1 MAPYRLGA
9 LLAVLLIVS
18 ACGEGTPQSNAPEP
32 TGGAS
37 ASASASGSGATS
49 AEAPSGDLT
58 FWTAE
63 DNQARVDAMKAT
75 IAKFTQASGINV
87 QTVAVAEDQLQSQ
100 ITSAA
105 AAGTLPDVFGAL
117 SLGFVHSLAAD
128 DIADTAAAAAVI
140 DKLGRAT
147 FSPRALEL
155 VTADGN
161 LVAVPSDSW
170 TQILAYR
177 KDLFDAQGLAAPDN
191 FGAISAAAKKL
202 NAGGKAGIVLST
214 GPDSFTQQTFE
225 HFAVANGCQL
235 TNDAGEVTLAS
246 TQCADTF
253 KFYTSLVK
261 DGSVSGLQ
269 DADTT
274 RAAYFAGN
282 AAMIVWSSFLLD
294 EMAGLRNDALPS
306 CPECKADP
314 EFLAKNSGI
323 VTALTGNSGGEPAQ
337 FGELV
342 SFAISKDSNTAAA
355 QAFVEYMM
363 SDGYV
368 EWLALAP
375 EGKFPTRLGTAENPT
390 EYADAWGTLPAG
402 VDTKKPLGEVYPKE
416 VVDELTKSTDT
427 MDRWGFA
434 QGQGAL
440 VGPLLVE
447 APVPK
452 ALASALDGSA
462 TPEEAAAEALKA
474 VEEIKAGLQ

>member
-1 MAPYRLGA
+1 MRRYRAGA
-9 LLAVLLIVS
+9 LVSVLLILS
-18 ACGEGTPQSNAPEP
+18 ACGEGTPV
-32 TGGAS
+32 
-37 ASASASGSGATS
+37 ASGPAGSDGAPTAPSGSAAS
-49 AEAPSGDLT
+49 AEAPSGDIV

-75 IAKFTQASGINV
+75 IAKFTEASGINV
-87 QTVAVAEDQLQSQ
+87 ETVAIAEDQLQSQ
-100 ITSAA
+100 ITSAS

-117 SLGFVHSLAAD
+117 SLGFTHSLAAD
-128 DIADTAAAAAVI
+128 DIADPAAAAAVV
-140 DKLGRAT
+140 DKLGRDT

-170 TQILAYR
+170 TQILVYR
-177 KDLFDAQGLAAPDN
+177 KDLFEAQGLAAPDSLAN
-191 FGAISAAAKKL
+191 IQTAAKAL
-202 NAGGKAGIVLST
+202 NTGGKAGIVLST

-235 TNDAGEVTLAS
+235 TDDAGAVTLAS
-246 TQCADTF
+246 QQCVDTF
-253 KFYTSLVK
+253 NFYTSLVNE
-261 DGSVSGLQ
+261 GSVAGLQ

-294 EMAGLRNDALPS
+294 EMAGLRNDAPPA
-306 CPECKADP
+306 CPECQGDK
-314 EFLAKNSGI
+314 EFLAKNSGV
-323 VTALTGNSGGEPAQ
+323 VTALTGNTGGEPAQ

-342 SFAISKDSNTAAA
+342 SFAIAKDSNTAAA

-375 EGKFPTRLGTAENPT
+375 EGKFPTRLGNPENAT

-402 VDTKKPLGEVYPKE
+402 VDTKKPLGDVYPDE
-416 VVDELTKSTDT
+416 VVQELTKSTDT
-427 MDRWGFA
+427 MDRWGFG

-452 ALASALDGSA
+452 ALAKALDGSA
-462 TPEEAAAEALKA
+462 SPAEAAAEALA
-474 VEEIKAGLQ
+474 LVEEIKAGLQ